1 MSNGVEQLSKKG
13 AVLASL
19 DRSGVETCAA
29 RRSVS
34 LAATGATGSYPARL
48 WRQCAMAAALCL
60 VKAKSISTQTIKQYY
75 LNPSHSHIAQHR
87 REGGQNTPSPKTY
100 THRSP
105 AHPRGKR
112 PAARHTASH
121 RGSPRHTARLTATHR
136 GSPQREPQRIR
147 PRAASRARHT
157 RVFTHR
163 PRR

>member
-60 VKAKSISTQTIKQYY
+60 VTGGVCSKHAYRGTSWTALTLEVGKS
-75 LNPSHSHIAQHR
+75 P
-87 REGGQNTPSPKTY
+87 
-100 THRSP
+100 
-105 AHPRGKR
+105 
-112 PAARHTASH
+112 
-121 RGSPRHTARLTATHR
+121 TAT
-136 GSPQREPQRIR
+136 
-147 PRAASRARHT
+147 
-157 RVFTHR
+157 
-163 PRR
+163 PRRAELPVA